1 MYGVGPEGERVDKR
15 GRKRKGV
22 SEDDVPECRYE
33 DAAISNGGV
42 GAGKDRKDKKERKDS
57 IIVKRGDGFQEHGHQ
72 QSIHTSESSRLGTL
86 PSFDQIAGS
95 RLGMAMGNDT
105 DSSVIEAVY
114 DPVAPGT
121 AHTGL
126 FRSPQTMTTSDAWN
140 GSGAGHSGAGEL
152 ASQHT
157 GYYTSL
163 MDNER
168 TRGGN
173 AYDEVGNG
181 GGGWPTSSLG
191 VQPDHEWSTTASTR
205 PLSVSNA
212 GAGPGTAMET
222 TATTFAS
229 PPSHVHDHRG
239 LYDFPQSSSLG
250 SSFSPLRTA
259 RYPIQPPLAV
269 WELNVGIP
277 PGGAGDV
284 EIEPGSALEYAL

>member
-42 GAGKDRKDKKERKDS
+42 GAGKDKKDKKERKDS
-57 IIVKRGDGFQEHGHQ
+57 IIVKRGDDFQDHGQH

-105 DSSVIEAVY
+105 DSSVVEAVVY

-121 AHTGL
+121 AHSGL

-140 GSGAGHSGAGEL
+140 GSGGGHSGAGEL
-152 ASQHT
+152 ASQHQQQQHT

-163 MDNER
+163 M
-168 TRGGN
+168 GN
-173 AYDEVGNG
+173 DRAAYDEVGNG
-181 GGGWPTSSLG
+181 GGGWPSSSLG
-191 VQPDHEWSTTASTR
+191 IQQPDHEWSTTASTR

-212 GAGPGTAMET
+212 GSGMET
-222 TATTFAS
+222 STTTFAS
-229 PPSHVHDHRG
+229 PPSHAHDHRG
-239 LYDFPQSSSLG
+239 LYDLPPSSSLG